1 MPVPD
6 EADGGGTP
14 EREVEATVEE
24 LLPNSVVLLRLSD
37 QTRVRAHAAST
48 RVRNFVRMRPG
59 DRVRVALSP
68 HDRTRGRI
76 LELMDN

>member
-1 MPVPD
+1 LLEQGGESQERSE
-6 EADGGGTP
+6 EAS
-14 EREVEATVEE
+14 VEE
-24 LLPNSVVLLRLSD
+24 LLPNGVVLLRLSD

-48 RVRNFVRMRPG
+48 QVRNFMRMRPG

-76 LELMDN
+76 LELLDN